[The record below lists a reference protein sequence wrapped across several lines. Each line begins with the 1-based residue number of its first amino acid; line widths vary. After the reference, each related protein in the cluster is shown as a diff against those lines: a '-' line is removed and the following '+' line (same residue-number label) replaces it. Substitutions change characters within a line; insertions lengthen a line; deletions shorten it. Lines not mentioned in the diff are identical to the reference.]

1 MLIEHCGA
9 RPIVDESAYVAP
21 NAVLSGD
28 VVIGANC
35 AVLFGAVI
43 TADGGTVRIG
53 SDCVVMEN
61 AVVLGT
67 PRHATVLGT
76 RVLVGPHA
84 HVTGCSVAD
93 DVFLATGVAV
103 FNGAKIGQRTEVR
116 INGVVHVNS
125 VVPPDTTVP
134 IGWVAVGTPAR
145 IFAPHEHDSI
155 WEVQRGMDFSGT
167 VFGVPR
173 TKPQGETTQR
183 YARAL
188 RDRHSSDVVLGGKAG

>member
-28 VVIGANC
+28 VVVGANC

-43 TADGGTVRIG
+43 TGDGGTVRIG

-61 AVVLGT
+61 AVVRGT

-134 IGWVAVGTPAR
+134 IGWVAVGAPAR

-173 TKPQGETTQR
+173 TTPQGETTQR

-188 RDRHSSDVVLGGKAG
+188 RDRHSIDVVLGGKAG